1 MRDTQCDEQR
11 LAQMLDDLLDQQE
24 AEQVI
29 DHLNHCLHC
38 QSKAAALTAS
48 EAEWNQVKNALKHR
62 GDLPSTSIPSL
73 EHPSVDRSEAWVDSM
88 VKQLLSP
95 PQHPE
100 MLGRLGRYEVER
112 LIGIGG
118 MGIVFKAFDTE
129 LNRPVAIKVL
139 APSLAGHGAAR
150 QRFSREAKAA
160 AAIVHHHVVSIHN
173 VETDRE
179 IPFIVMHL
187 VAGESLQ
194 QRIDR
199 EGSLKIEEILRIG
212 TQVASGL
219 AAAHQQGLVHRDI
232 KPSNILLEETSVE
245 RALITDFG
253 LARAAD
259 DAQMTCTG
267 SLMGTP
273 QYMSPE
279 QAQGDA
285 VDYASDLFSLGS
297 VLYTTCTGRAPFH
310 GSTPLSILRK
320 IRDEEPENIRQI
332 NPDIPVWL
340 CRVIGTLMSK
350 NKKARYASANQ
361 AHAILET
368 CLAHVQQPTTVPL
381 PAELVSSE
389 NTYPYRWM
397 GAITLAT
404 LAIVTLFIA
413 SGFWGPHSDDLKSLE
428 AAAKNESSVAGQR
441 VDSEA
446 KEQVPQP
453 IDTPTG
459 NLVLGHGYTRQGDS
473 LFLEG
478 RRIDDASLRTDHHFQ
493 RRGLTPAESVDT
505 ASFQVLSKQF
515 SKDKHFVYYTW
526 VHHKSIGLYQIDT
539 ADPMSFEVMGD
550 SLARDSEQVWS
561 HYKVV
566 PDCDPSSLKVVKE
579 GIAWKD
585 AHNAWYGSYKIEGV
599 KSRSF
604 KHLANEYYRDSKR
617 VYWCG
622 GPLHLADPK
631 TFQTFREDLP
641 YGRDHQNVWHRDK
654 QLHDVDADTF
664 QVVQHFI
671 YKDKNGVYAHHLP
684 IPNVKADSFRQLA
697 EIYGY
702 MNGLFTDGEKDF
714 VSLSKYGGFHEV
726 KLEGD
731 SLRVFSSIVDWNLQ
745 TPEIAEITSALLTPN
760 GWEEINVSE
769 KFEARLRGVLKVWRP
784 NFEMAQEILKNRQS
798 SK

>member
-1 MRDTQCDEQR
+1 MKDPQCDERR
-11 LAQMLDDLLDQQE
+11 LAQMLNDLLDQQE

-29 DHLNHCLHC
+29 DHLNHCTHC
-38 QSKAAALTAS
+38 QSKAATLTAS
-48 EAEWNQVKNALKHR
+48 EAEWNQVKKALKHR
-62 GDLPSTSIPSL
+62 GDVPSTSVPSL
-73 EHPSVDRSEAWVDSM
+73 GLPSSDRSKAWVDSM

-118 MGIVFKAFDTE
+118 MGVVFKAFDTE

-173 VETDRE
+173 VETDRD

-187 VAGESLQ
+187 IAGESLQ
-194 QRIDR
+194 QRVDR
-199 EGSLKIEEILRIG
+199 EGALRVEAILRIG
-212 TQVASGL
+212 TQIASGL

-232 KPSNILLEETSVE
+232 KPANILLEETSVE
-245 RALITDFG
+245 RALISDFG

-259 DAQMTCTG
+259 DVQMTCTG

-310 GSTPLSILRK
+310 GSTPLSILQK
-320 IRDEEPENIRQI
+320 IRDEKPENIRQI
-332 NPDIPVWL
+332 NPEIPVWL
-340 CRVIGTLMSK
+340 CRVIDTLMSK
-350 NKKARYASANQ
+350 NKKERYASASQ
-361 AHAILET
+361 AHAVLET
-368 CLAHVQQPTTVPL
+368 CLAHAQQPSTVPL

-389 NTYPYRWM
+389 NNFPYRLV
-397 GAITLAT
+397 GAITLST
-404 LAIVTLFIA
+404 LAIVAIFFA
-413 SGFWGPHSDDLKSLE
+413 SGFWGTHSDNLASLK
-428 AAAKNESSVAGQR
+428 AAAKNGSSVAGEG
-441 VDSEA
+441 VNPEA
-446 KEQVPQP
+446 KGQVPQP
-453 IDTPTG
+453 IDTPTA

-493 RRGLTPAESVDT
+493 RRGLTPADSVDA
-505 ASFQVLSKQF
+505 ASFQVLSQQF
-515 SKDKHFVYYTW
+515 SKDRNFVYYTR
-526 VHHKSIGLYQIDT
+526 VHNESIGLYQIDT
-539 ADPMSFEVMGD
+539 ADPISFEVMGEG
-550 SLARDSEQVWS
+550 LARDSEQVWS
-561 HYKVV
+561 NYVVV
-566 PDCDPSSLKVVKE
+566 PDCDPSSLKIVKE
-579 GIAWKD
+579 GITWKD
-585 AHNAWYGSYKIEGV
+585 AHNAWYQSYKIEGV

-604 KHLANEYYRDSKR
+604 KHLANEYYKDSER
-617 VYWCG
+617 VYWAG
-622 GPLHLADPK
+622 SPLRSADPK

-641 YGRDHQNVWHRDK
+641 YGRDHRNVWFRNK
-654 QLHDVDADTF
+654 RLQDVDADTF

-671 YKDKNGVYAHHLP
+671 YKDKNGVYADHLP
-684 IPNVKADSFRQLA
+684 IPNVKVDSFRQLT

-714 VSLSKYGGFHEV
+714 VYLSKLGGFHEV

-731 SLRVFSSIVDWNLQ
+731 SLRVISSIVDWNLQ
-745 TPEIAEITSALLTPN
+745 TPEIAETTSALLTSN

-769 KFEARLRGVLKVWRP
+769 KSELRLHGIFKVFKP
-784 NFEMAQEILKNRQS
+784 HFKLAQEILATR
-798 SK
+798 